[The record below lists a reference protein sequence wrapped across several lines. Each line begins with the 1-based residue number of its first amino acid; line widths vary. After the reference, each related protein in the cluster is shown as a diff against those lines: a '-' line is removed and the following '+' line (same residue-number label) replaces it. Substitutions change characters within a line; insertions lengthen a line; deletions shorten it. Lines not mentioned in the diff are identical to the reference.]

1 MKKVLLLLLTVLA
14 LPSLMLAADKQNTLI
29 VLTKDNVLHQ
39 FILADKPTVT
49 FEGTQLKVTCEKASA
64 SASFNLSDVI
74 RFTYAGKD
82 AAGIDEMTVDP
93 AEISMEEGTLV
104 ISQMK
109 ANSTVNVYSLDG
121 KLVRQLKAQRAGTYR
136 LSLSSLPAG
145 VYLVKADNITYKI
158 TSACFLK
165 THHKVICTQ
174 KVILCFT

>member
-1 MKKVLLLLLTVLA
+1 MQKIKLLTITLLLSMLTVPTGMQA
-14 LPSLMLAADKQNTLI
+14 DDKQNTLI

-39 FILADKPTVT
+39 FILADKPKVT

-64 SASFNLSDVI
+64 SASFNLSDII

-82 AAGIDEMTVDP
+82 AAGIDEMTTDP
-93 AEISMEEGTLV
+93 AEISMEEGVLV

-109 ANSTVNVYSLDG
+109 ANSTVNVYSMDG
-121 KLVRQLKAQRAGTYR
+121 KLVSQLTAQRAGTYR

-158 TSACFLK
+158 TK
-165 THHKVICTQ
+165 R
-174 KVILCFT
+174 